1 MVELP
6 THLVVSTDGNDD
18 IYVGLSQTILLPS
31 TDWKC
36 INLPGLTDE
45 VSITYVNQ
53 TIPSSLRQRVPVGI
67 NGYSLT
73 TGDHQWMANIDAD
86 LQYRTLDMREY
97 AELVYQSRRLNEVCF
112 YMKHQLVD
120 AKSLGNLN
128 VPDIIQHS
136 VSLTSEFAG
145 QFRKH
150 ILEQDEW
157 LYINITNFQLHFLEY
172 FNEAYYAVSEYI
184 WFPLLA
190 KDEMQRDKLYL
201 ASLEIL

>member
-1 MVELP
+1 M
-6 THLVVSTDGNDD
+6 
-18 IYVGLSQTILLPS
+18 
-31 TDWKC
+31 
-36 INLPGLTDE
+36 DE

-53 TIPSSLRQRVPVGI
+53 TIPPSLHQCIPVSI
-67 NGYSLT
+67 DGYSLI
-73 TGDHQWMANIDAD
+73 TGDRQWMANIDAD
-86 LQYRTLDMREY
+86 LQCGMLDIQEY

-120 AKSLGNLN
+120 AKSLGTYLN
-128 VPDIIQHS
+128 VPNIIQHS